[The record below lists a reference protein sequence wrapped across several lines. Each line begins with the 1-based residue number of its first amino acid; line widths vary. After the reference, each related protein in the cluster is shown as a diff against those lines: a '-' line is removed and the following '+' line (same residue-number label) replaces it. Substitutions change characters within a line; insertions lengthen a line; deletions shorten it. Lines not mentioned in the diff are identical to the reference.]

1 MRTLLLNIITMNV
14 ILIKASPQH
23 QVDQTPAAVLEEQNS
38 RGVNLSCEHQIPNY
52 DTILWYRRSQGSNQL
67 DLIAYVYYKQPTIET
82 SFEGNFSVD
91 GDGEKWSRLEL
102 LKPRS
107 PEDTGEYYCAAR
119 MHCDEE
125 PTYAATKTL
134 ELPQE
139 RDFVE
144 STATSPPHLSLML
157 LHPRHLFHHPRHPFQ
172 EESAREQARHE
183 ESEAKLA
190 EWWRR
195 CDSPPFSQ
203 KLRES
208 VCVCVFLGVRV
219 CVFLDVCVCIFRCVV
234 QCFLFK

>member
-1 MRTLLLNIITMNV
+1 MYFL
-14 ILIKASPQH
+14 
-23 QVDQTPAAVLEEQNS
+23 AVLYCVHS
-38 RGVNLSCEHQIPNY
+38 Y
-52 DTILWYRRSQGSNQL
+52 YILYITYGHINQFWH
-67 DLIAYVYYKQPTIET
+67 IISV
-82 SFEGNFSVD
+82 SFLFVFF
-91 GDGEKWSRLEL
+91 
-102 LKPRS
+102 
-107 PEDTGEYYCAAR
+107 
-119 MHCDEE
+119 
-125 PTYAATKTL
+125 
-134 ELPQE
+134 Q
-139 RDFVE
+139 DFVE

-208 VCVCVFLGVRV
+208 VCVCVCVFLGVRV
-219 CVFLDVCVCIFRCVV
+219 CVFLDACVCIFRCVV